1 MKTWGE
7 TLIGGEKKTGWSSIT
22 WFQEFQKH
30 FFSLNLSKQT
40 RYSASQMT
48 LPSVNRRPVMWNA
61 LPGVRA
67 EPQNLSSRE
76 PTEEKGFDMAKLN
89 SGSPGCRAVALAGK
103 YLSGL
108 SLPGLTR
115 GSGHR
120 QRRMVAPRRR
130 MMSSDGDVGKTPLL
144 LHQQDSLGC
153 LSAADR
159 HAPTNR
165 NLIYRDVR
173 AFLSEVGGDPREAR
187 YWLTQFQR
195 ATATQ
200 SPAFAVLE
208 VDWDFL
214 EINLCFC
221 HFWEYLTLFFLSYE
235 VIFKG

>member
-1 MKTWGE
+1 MSE
-7 TLIGGEKKTGWSSIT
+7 LRS
-22 WFQEFQKH
+22 
-30 FFSLNLSKQT
+30 
-40 RYSASQMT
+40 RASA
-48 LPSVNRRPVMWNA
+48 
-61 LPGVRA
+61 VRNPRS
-67 EPQNLSSRE
+67 EGSH
-76 PTEEKGFDMAKLN
+76 MAKLN

-108 SLPGLTR
+108 SLPALTR
-115 GSGHR
+115 TSSQR
-120 QRRMVAPRRR
+120 QRRMFAPRRC
-130 MMSSDGDVGKTPLL
+130 MMSSDASGDAGQKPLL

-159 HAPTNR
+159 HAPTSR

-208 VDWDFL
+208 VD
-214 EINLCFC
+214 
-221 HFWEYLTLFFLSYE
+221 
-235 VIFKG
+235 V

>member
-1 MKTWGE
+1 
-7 TLIGGEKKTGWSSIT
+7 
-22 WFQEFQKH
+22 
-30 FFSLNLSKQT
+30 
-40 RYSASQMT
+40 
-48 LPSVNRRPVMWNA
+48 
-61 LPGVRA
+61 
-67 EPQNLSSRE
+67 
-76 PTEEKGFDMAKLN
+76 MAKLN

-108 SLPGLTR
+108 SPPALTR
-115 GSGHR
+115 GSGQR
-120 QRRMVAPRRR
+120 QRRMLAPRRR
-130 MMSSDGDVGKTPLL
+130 MMSSDVDVGKNPLL

-165 NLIYRDVR
+165 NLISRDVR

-214 EINLCFC
+214 EINSCLC
-221 HFWEYLTLFFLSYE
+221 HFLEYLTLFF
-235 VIFKG
+235 FKVMK